1 MLVSAS
7 WGISV
12 SMDRGKI
19 FVVDDD
25 ESVRQAT
32 CWALNAAG
40 YVAVAFESGEA
51 FLRHAE
57 IQEPGCAVLDLNMP
71 GMSGIETLQRLRERG
86 SPLSVVM
93 LTGYG
98 DVPTAVRAIQA
109 GAMDFLEKPY
119 DPEALLTAIGRAMA
133 PTTGGSGEDSADMR
147 ADAARAR
154 IRHLSPRQCQVLQG
168 LVAGLPNKVIAQ
180 DLGVS
185 PRTIEMHRADMMD
198 RLGVTNL
205 SEALRLAY
213 DAGLAPDR
221 RAAGGARAGGRRAN
235 DPRGN

>member
-1 MLVSAS
+1 MN
-7 WGISV
+7 
-12 SMDRGKI
+12 RGKI

-25 ESVRQAT
+25 ESVRQST
-32 CWALNAAG
+32 CWALRAAG
-40 YVAVAFESGEA
+40 YEALAYESGDA
-51 FLRHAE
+51 FLRHADV
-57 IQEPGCAVLDLNMP
+57 QSPGCAVLDLNMP
-71 GMSGIETLQRLRERG
+71 GSSGIEVLQRLRERG
-86 SPLSVVM
+86 SPLSVVL

-98 DVPTAVRAIQA
+98 DVPTAVRAMQA
-109 GAMDFLEKPY
+109 GAVDFIEKPY
-119 DPEALLTAIGRAMA
+119 DPEALLAAIGRAQGRA
-133 PTTGGSGEDSADMR
+133 TEASGGESPDRR

-154 IRHLSPRQCQVLQG
+154 IRELSPRQCQVLQG

-185 PRTIEMHRADMMD
+185 PRTVEMHRADMME

-221 RAAGGARAGGRRAN
+221 RGDGDDGRAGGRRSGDAHEG
-235 DPRGN
+235 RV

>member
-1 MLVSAS
+1 MN
-7 WGISV
+7 
-12 SMDRGKI
+12 RGQI

-25 ESVRQAT
+25 DAVRQAT
-32 CWALNAAG
+32 CWALRAAG
-40 YVAVAFESGEA
+40 YEAVAYESGGA
-51 FLRHAE
+51 FLRATD
-57 IQEPGCAVLDLNMP
+57 IQSPGCVVLDLNMP
-71 GMSGIETLQRLRERG
+71 GMSGIEVLQRLRESA
-86 SPLSVVM
+86 SPLAVIL

-109 GAMDFLEKPY
+109 GAVDFIEKPY
-119 DPEALLTAIGRAMA
+119 DPDALLAAIARAMS
-133 PTTGGSGEDSADMR
+133 TSGGAVAGDTPDVR

-198 RLGVTNL
+198 RLGVSNL

-221 RAAGGARAGGRRAN
+221 RSGNSARPGGRRAT
-235 DPRGN
+235 DPRD

>member
-1 MLVSAS
+1 MLVSAN

-40 YVAVAFESGEA
+40 YQAVAYESGEA
-51 FLRHAE
+51 FLRHAD

-71 GMSGIETLQRLRERG
+71 GMSGIDTLQRLRERG

-109 GAMDFLEKPY
+109 GAMDFIEKPY
-119 DPEALLTAIGRAMA
+119 DPEALLAAIGRALA
-133 PTTGGSGEDSADMR
+133 PGGGSGEDSADMR

-198 RLGVTNL
+198 RLGVSNL

-221 RAAGGARAGGRRAN
+221 RAGGGARAGGRRAT
-235 DPRGN
+235 DPRPS

>member
-1 MLVSAS
+1 MT
-7 WGISV
+7 
-12 SMDRGKI
+12 RGQI

-25 ESVRQAT
+25 EAVRQAT
-32 CWALNAAG
+32 CWALRAAG
-40 YVAVAFESGEA
+40 YDAIAYESGGA
-51 FLRHAE
+51 FLRSAD
-57 IQEPGCAVLDLNMP
+57 IQSRGCVVLDLNMP
-71 GMSGIETLQRLRERG
+71 GMSGIEVLQRLRDQA
-86 SPLSVVM
+86 SPLAVIL

-109 GAMDFLEKPY
+109 GAVDFLEKPY
-119 DPEALLTAIGRAMA
+119 DPDKLLMAIGRALA
-133 PTTGGSGEDSADMR
+133 VPEPAGGDTPDVR

-221 RAAGGARAGGRRAN
+221 RSGNSARAGGRRAG
-235 DPRGN
+235 DPRG

>member
-1 MLVSAS
+1 MLVSAN

-12 SMDRGKI
+12 NMDRGKI

-40 YVAVAFESGEA
+40 YEAVAYESGEA
-51 FLRHAE
+51 FLRLADV
-57 IQEPGCAVLDLNMP
+57 QEPGCAVLDLNMP

-109 GAMDFLEKPY
+109 GAMDFIEKPY
-119 DPEALLTAIGRAMA
+119 DPEALLAAIGRALS
-133 PTTGGSGEDSADMR
+133 PGGGTSEDSADMR

-221 RAAGGARAGGRRAN
+221 RGAGGSRPGGRRAS

>member
-1 MLVSAS
+1 MN
-7 WGISV
+7 
-12 SMDRGKI
+12 RGKI

-32 CWALNAAG
+32 CWALIAAG
-40 YVAVAFESGEA
+40 YEAVAYETGEA
-51 FLRHAE
+51 FLRLADL
-57 IQEPGCAVLDLNMP
+57 QAPGCAVLDLNMP
-71 GMSGIETLQRLRERG
+71 GMSGIETLQQLRERG

-119 DPEALLTAIGRAMA
+119 DPEALLAAIGRALA
-133 PTTGGSGEDSADMR
+133 PAGGGSSEESADLR

-198 RLGVTNL
+198 RLGVGNL

-221 RAAGGARAGGRRAN
+221 RAGGSARAGGRRAS
-235 DPRGN
+235 DPR